1 LLVLQFCCFVFLL
14 QPLQPCCTCC
24 CSYWPLLSHINALC
38 WQLGLGDVAAVAVA
52 VAGVAAAAAASA
64 MAINRVI
71 GLEKLANSKKYSNT
85 ATTKAWQEFVAC

>member
-1 LLVLQFCCFVFLL
+1 
-14 QPLQPCCTCC
+14 
-24 CSYWPLLSHINALC
+24 LSHINALC
-38 WQLGLGDVAAVAVA
+38 WQLGLADVAAVAVA

-71 GLEKLANSKKYSNT
+71 GLEKLANAKKYSNT